1 MKKKFYLRICLF
13 LAFILLSPVFVN
25 AQGEVKKDV
34 LTGYVKDRNGQPL
47 PGVNI
52 LVKDV
57 SGTGISTDM
66 DGKFSLDLKGKR
78 ALVFS
83 FIGMKT
89 KTVQVKDVNKPL
101 IVVLEED
108 AVSLDGVVVNGYFT
122 KKRESFTGS
131 EVTVSGEQLKEIGAS
146 NLLSSLSV
154 FNPSLR
160 LTEELEYGSDPNHIP
175 EMTLRGQ
182 STFDLRGSAEGS
194 RSNPN
199 APLYIM
205 DGVEVSAETVYDY
218 DINRI
223 ENTIILKD
231 ASATAIYGSRGANGV
246 IVITT
251 KRPTPGKI
259 RVDFSANYSISAP
272 DLRDYNLMNA
282 AEKLEFERLAGVYI
296 YPTGGMEGQMEYDEL
311 YNKRLQEVHR
321 GVNTYWLSQ
330 PLQTSLTQKYSATL
344 EGGDNNL
351 RYQMNLKYDNNEGVM
366 KGSG

>member
-1 MKKKFYLRICLF
+1 MKKKFYVRFCLF
-13 LAFILLSPVFVN
+13 LAVLLLSPVLVN
-25 AQGEVKKDV
+25 AQGEAKKDV

-89 KTVQVKDVNKPL
+89 KTVQVKDLNKPL

-160 LTEELEYGSDPNHIP
+160 LTEELEYGSDI
-175 EMTLRGQ
+175 
-182 STFDLRGSAEGS
+182 S
-194 RSNPN
+194 R
-199 APLYIM
+199 
-205 DGVEVSAETVYDY
+205 
-218 DINRI
+218 
-223 ENTIILKD
+223 K
-231 ASATAIYGSRGANGV
+231 
-246 IVITT
+246 
-251 KRPTPGKI
+251 
-259 RVDFSANYSISAP
+259 
-272 DLRDYNLMNA
+272 
-282 AEKLEFERLAGVYI
+282 
-296 YPTGGMEGQMEYDEL
+296 
-311 YNKRLQEVHR
+311 
-321 GVNTYWLSQ
+321 
-330 PLQTSLTQKYSATL
+330 
-344 EGGDNNL
+344 
-351 RYQMNLKYDNNEGVM
+351 
-366 KGSG
+366 